1 MLNYILQVGSDAASN
16 SGAYANAFA
25 AFSQTG
31 AFFLM
36 IGIGIVGFLVQN
48 KLQSVFK
55 KYSQV
60 ASPGGMTGAEAAAK
74 MLRDN
79 NIHNVKITQVRGHLT
94 DHFNP
99 SNMTVNLSE
108 SVYNSRSIAA
118 IAVACHECGHAVQH
132 ARSYAPLVLRS
143 QLVPVVNFSSR
154 IATWVIIAGMLML
167 SSGLGETIC
176 WIGIALIG
184 TSALFSIVTLPVEYN
199 ASARALEWME
209 STRTVQGVQLSQA
222 REALSWAA
230 RTYLVAALSAIAT
243 VLYYVMIVMGR
254 SRD

>member
-1 MLNYILQVGSDAASN
+1 MFIQLLQAATAPAT
-16 SGAYANAFA
+16 SGAYADSFA
-25 AFSQTG
+25 AFSHSS

-36 IGIGIVGFLVQN
+36 IAIGIAGFLVQN

-55 KYSQV
+55 KYSAV
-60 ASPGGMTGAEAAAK
+60 SSPGGMTGAEAAAK

-79 NIHNVKITQVRGHLT
+79 NIHNVKITNVRGHLT

-99 SNMTVNLSE
+99 ANLTVNLSD

-143 QLVPVVNFSSR
+143 QLVPIVSFSSR
-154 IATWVIIAGMLML
+154 MATWVIIAGMLML

-176 WIGIALIG
+176 WVGIAMIG
-184 TSALFSIVTLPVEYN
+184 ASALFSVVTLPVEYN

-209 STRTVQGVQLSQA
+209 SSRTVQGVQLSQA
-222 REALSWAA
+222 KEALSWAA

-243 VLYYVMIVMGR
+243 LLYYIMLISGR